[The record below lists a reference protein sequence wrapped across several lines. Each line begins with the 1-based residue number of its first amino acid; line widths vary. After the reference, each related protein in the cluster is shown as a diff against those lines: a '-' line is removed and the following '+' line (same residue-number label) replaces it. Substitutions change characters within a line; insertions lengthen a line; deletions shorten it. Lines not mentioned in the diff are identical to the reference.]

1 MKNKKHLSLYHFITL
16 SNKQQMKKLIFTL
29 LIFTS
34 ATAFSQKEE
43 REKPVKEK
51 DTNKGFEIFFNAGMY
66 WGNKHNAD
74 YYRGKPDPIDRNYAD
89 PDMSYIFGNHYL
101 VQRIRELIREGK
113 HKHDII
119 DDSIRYL
126 DFSNMKYNLAFSFGI
141 GLRYRF
147 SESFT
152 MSFLFSQIGL
162 TAQGVATF
170 GMWSRLPNLD
180 KETQYIDYP
189 IIGRERRIFL
199 EMNASYLF
207 ETTHPSIF
215 PFLEL
220 GVHMNNVKV
229 SKCELIVED
238 RPFSMIDRYGVGT
251 SYDPYLT
258 YSEINPMLG
267 GIGFGIVGGIGI
279 KIAFNQWASLEP
291 VFQVSTE
298 KLQLSSF
305 GKMRL
310 NYNFMIRLVAGDK
323 LFRKGEKTNNE

>member
-1 MKNKKHLSLYHFITL
+1 VGKNLKQNKKATPMKNLI
-16 SNKQQMKKLIFTL
+16 LIF
-29 LIFTS
+29 LILPSLTV
-34 ATAFSQKEE
+34 FSQEIE
-43 REKPVKEK
+43 PEKPVKEK
-51 DTNKGFEIFFNAGMY
+51 DTNKRFELFFNAGMY

-74 YYRGKPDPIDRNYAD
+74 YYRGSPDPIDRNYAD
-89 PDMSYIFGNHYL
+89 PDMGYIFGNHYL
-101 VQRIRELIREGK
+101 VRIIRDLIFDK
-113 HKHDII
+113 NHYDLI

-126 DFSNMKYNLAFSFGI
+126 DFSNMKYNIAFSFGI

-152 MSFLFSQIGL
+152 MSFLFSQVGL
-162 TAQGVATF
+162 IAQGLATF
-170 GMWSRLPNLD
+170 GMWSRLPNMPN
-180 KETQYIDYP
+180 EIQYIDYP

-199 EMNASYLF
+199 EMNVAYLF
-207 ETTHPSIF
+207 ETVHPSIF

-229 SKCELIVED
+229 LKCELIVEN

-251 SYDPYLT
+251 GYDPSLT

-267 GIGFGIVGGIGI
+267 GIGFGIVGGFGI
-279 KIAFNQWASLEP
+279 KLAFNKWASLEP

-298 KLQLSSF
+298 KLNLSSY

-323 LFRKGEKTNNE
+323 MFRKGERKE

>member
-1 MKNKKHLSLYHFITL
+1 VFTIYVKQPNKYAKLTMTKN
-16 SNKQQMKKLIFTL
+16 LIFIF
-29 LIFTS
+29 LIFPFV
-34 ATAFSQKEE
+34 TAFSQKTES
-43 REKPVKEK
+43 EKPEREK

-74 YYRGKPDPIDRNYAD
+74 YYRGYPDPIDRNYAD
-89 PDMSYIFGNHYL
+89 PDMGYIFKNHYL
-101 VQRIRELIREGK
+101 EREVRTLIYDKR
-113 HKHDII
+113 HNDITS
-119 DDSIRYL
+119 DSIWYEGV
-126 DFSNMKYNLAFSFGI
+126 SNMRYNLAFSFGI

-152 MSFLFSQIGL
+152 LSFLFSQVGL
-162 TAQGVATF
+162 TASGLATF
-170 GMWSRLPNLD
+170 GAEGRGVNLD
-180 KETQYIDYP
+180 KGIQYFDYP
-189 IIGRERRIFL
+189 VIGRERRIFL

-207 ETTHPSIF
+207 ETMHPSIF

-229 SKCELIVED
+229 LKCELIVED
-238 RPFSMIDRYGVGT
+238 RPFSMIDRYGVGIG
-251 SYDPYLT
+251 YDPSLT

-291 VFQVSTE
+291 IFQVSTE

-323 LFRKGEKTNNE
+323 LFRKGEK